1 MLITNNNQIAN
12 REITEDL
19 GLVKGNTIRAKHL
32 GNDILASLRNL
43 IGGEVKGYT
52 KMITEARN
60 QAIKRMKEDA
70 RNKGADAVIN
80 IRFTTSQVMAGA
92 AEILAYGTAVKL
104 EPQGDIDEQNQK

>member
-1 MLITNNNQIAN
+1 MLITNNNQIAGQ
-12 REITEDL
+12 EIVEDL

-32 GNDILASLRNL
+32 GNDILATLRNL

-60 QAIKRMKEDA
+60 QAITRMKEDA
-70 RNKGADAVIN
+70 EEKGADAVIN

-104 EPQGDIDEQNQK
+104 KSKDNKNLAE